1 MTTRIRQAVI
11 LAGGRGER
19 LRPLTDSLPKPMVP
33 VNGRPFLE
41 YLVDLLKRNG
51 IAEIVLL
58 LGYLPDMIMDHFGD
72 GADFGVKIRY
82 SVGTVEDETATR
94 VRNARDMLDDV
105 FLLMYCDNYWPLDL
119 ADMERHYRRS
129 GLLGMMTVYN
139 NADGKGE
146 YGFRNNVEL
155 DAEGRV
161 LAYGPTPGSAAIQG
175 VDIGFFI
182 LNRET
187 VALLPSHNCSI
198 QNDLL
203 PRLIEKG
210 QLAAYRTDRHYHTI
224 TTPGLLKNIERIL
237 EGEAVRPSP
246 VAGQGGS

>member
-19 LRPLTDSLPKPMVP
+19 LRPLTDNFPKPMVP

-51 IAEIVLL
+51 IVEIVLL

-82 SVGTVEDETATR
+82 SVGAVEDETATR

-139 NADGKGE
+139 NTDGKGE

-155 DAEGRV
+155 DARGCV

-187 VALLPSHNCSI
+187 VALLPAHNCSI